1 MTDAPERIWANIEP
15 EWMDGDGNLFVG
27 GTWDA
32 GHLKDGI
39 EYVRADVAAAMVAAA
54 LREAAEVAYQ
64 WWDDDDAQEL
74 RDVIR
79 ALIPDAGAALDR
91 ALAAAREEG
100 RREEREACA
109 KLAHDLQVSAD
120 QINDAYAAKR
130 LPGVF
135 LEPDGY
141 EIAAAIRARADQGET
156 A

>member
-1 MTDAPERIWANIEP
+1 MTDDKMVPLSEAQ
-15 EWMDGDGNLFVG
+15 
-27 GTWDA
+27 
-32 GHLKDGI
+32 
-39 EYVRADVAAAMVAAA
+39 AMVAAA
-54 LREAAEVAYQ
+54 LEEAAREIDCGCAHRSEVLAATGAER
-64 WWDDDDAQEL
+64 WKFCGDPCAALDARE
-74 RDVIR
+74 VR

-91 ALAAAREEG
+91 ALAKAREEG

-141 EIAAAIRARADQGET
+141 EIAAAIRARAAELKDDQ
-156 A
+156 